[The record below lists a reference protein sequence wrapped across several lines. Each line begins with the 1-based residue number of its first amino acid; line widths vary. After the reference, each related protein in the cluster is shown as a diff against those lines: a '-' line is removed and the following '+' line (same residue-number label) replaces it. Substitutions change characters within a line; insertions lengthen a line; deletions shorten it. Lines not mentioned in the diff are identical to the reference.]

1 MSSDSRGAK
10 SIAAETATSGGIGAM
25 TLFYWMID
33 LWESLVPFIQIGM
46 EG

>member
-1 MSSDSRGAK
+1 MSSDTRRAK
-10 SIAAETATSGGIGAM
+10 TIAAETATSGGIGAM
-25 TLFYWMID
+25 KLFFWMID